1 MPLGA
6 SYKTALVW
14 NPILEKVER
23 TLSGWKRLC
32 LSKGGSLTLSKSTLT
47 SLPLNSCL
55 YSPFRRLWLIEWRRF
70 RGSSYVE
77 LWRRSLNI
85 LWLLG
90 TRFVHQLIL
99 GVRGLGGWCI
109 SIKHCMVS
117 GYGGMGLKFP
127 IVVTS
132 DHLQIWGG

>member
-1 MPLGA
+1 M
-6 SYKTALVW
+6 
-14 NPILEKVER
+14 
-23 TLSGWKRLC
+23 
-32 LSKGGSLTLSKSTLT
+32 
-47 SLPLNSCL
+47 
-55 YSPFRRLWLIEWRRF
+55 
-70 RGSSYVE
+70 
-77 LWRRSLNI
+77 

-90 TRFVHQLIL
+90 TWFVHQLIL